1 MSEERWGT
9 IAVACDEGDPEEI
22 KPQTAAEAT
31 RLWKYWRFNGSLE
44 AERMRHCCGCQWLK
58 QCGANLYC
66 SHLLD
71 TDERR
76 GCPPGSSCAKKQ
88 TPPGWKYPKGYAE
101 WCAELDKK
109 YGRSNEKA
117 KEKQIPIEWTVAQ
130 ELYEAHYATSE
141 IAEITGLS
149 PNRIRERACYHNWKK
164 ENRGNLR
171 ASGRD
176 LTEEK
181 EAFRRRKEEFYGK
194 TE

>member
-1 MSEERWGT
+1 MSEERWGAV
-9 IAVACDEGDPEEI
+9 AVACDEGDPEDSR
-22 KPQTAAEAT
+22 PQTAAEAA
-31 RLWKYWRFNGSLE
+31 RLWKYWRNNGKLE

-58 QCGANLYC
+58 QCGANLFC
-66 SHLLD
+66 SHFLD

-76 GCPPGSSCAKKQ
+76 GCPPGSSCEKKQ
-88 TPPGWKYPKGYAE
+88 TPPGWEYPKGYAE
-101 WCAELDKK
+101 WCAELDQK
-109 YGRSNEKA
+109 YGATNEKR
-117 KEKQIPIEWTVAQ
+117 KSKRNSIEWSVAQ

-141 IAEITGLS
+141 IADITGLS
-149 PNRIRERACYHNWKK
+149 PKRIRERACYHNWKK
-164 ENRGNLR
+164 ENRGKIR